1 MRTQAILKFKDP
13 GGDFAKLV
21 AEAKGG
27 TLFIDEAY
35 RLTPAP
41 AGKSPNASNE
51 VLDCL
56 LEVPTPHSGCCFA
69 ACCDGTDVCAQA
81 VEDVE
86 TRETTTF
93 ILAGYRDEIEILLG
107 TNVGFASRFSTVFDF
122 PDYTEQQCCRI
133 LLKMIKVLS
142 LILKFLG
149 RKMAI

>member
-1 MRTQAILKFKDP
+1 MVVSQAILKFKDT
-13 GGDFAKLV
+13 GGEFAKLV
-21 AEAKGG
+21 EEAKGG

-56 LEVPTPHSGCCFA
+56 LE
-69 ACCDGTDVCAQA
+69 A
-81 VEDVE
+81 VEDPA

-122 PDYTEQQCCRI
+122 PDYTEPQLKGI
-133 LLKMIKVLS
+133 LLKMVKVYRLP
-142 LILKFLG
+142 
-149 RKMAI
+149 